1 MEDYI
6 IKKEYDSDEEKIIPE
21 FKEYIINYEN
31 NDYILR
37 IEGKE
42 KDIYFIL
49 SINNNIVYNYKL
61 NMNLLDITNKLELNS
76 NKYSSLESILNL
88 FDEIYKNNNIS
99 LDLTNDNYCI
109 LSIIFMNVKEVK
121 YQLKLYK
128 HYTNTKDKY
137 DILAYQIRLLK
148 NNNNLNNN
156 NGINNNDKLEQ
167 MNNTINELS
176 NKIKEQEN
184 KIKNLENKNDELINN
199 KDINLNINELFN
211 KFESKIKTINDKL
224 LS

>member
-6 IKKEYDSDEEKIIPE
+6 IKKEYNSDEEKIIPE

-49 SINNNIVYNYKL
+49 SLNNNIVYNYKL
-61 NMNLLDITNKLELNS
+61 NMNLLDIANKLELNS

-109 LSIIFMNVKEVK
+109 LS
-121 YQLKLYK
+121 
-128 HYTNTKDKY
+128 
-137 DILAYQIRLLK
+137 
-148 NNNNLNNN
+148 
-156 NGINNNDKLEQ
+156 
-167 MNNTINELS
+167 
-176 NKIKEQEN
+176 
-184 KIKNLENKNDELINN
+184 
-199 KDINLNINELFN
+199 NIYEC
-211 KFESKIKTINDKL
+211 KRSKISTKIV
-224 LS
+224 

>member
-6 IKKEYDSDEEKIIPE
+6 IKKEYNSDEEEIIPE

-49 SINNNIVYNYKL
+49 SLNNNIEYNYKL
-61 NMNLLDITNKLELNS
+61 NMNLSTITDKLELNF
-76 NKYSSLESILNL
+76 NKYSSFESILNL
-88 FDEIYKNNNIS
+88 FDDINKNKNIS

-109 LSIIFMNVKEVK
+109 LSIGFINVKEVK
-121 YQLKLYK
+121 YQIKLYK
-128 HYTNTKDKY
+128 HYANIKDKY
-137 DILAYQIRLLK
+137 DILSYQIQLLK

-156 NGINNNDKLEQ
+156 NDNKNKYNNDKLEQ
-167 MNNTINELS
+167 MNNIVNELS
-176 NKIKEQEN
+176 NKVKEQEN
-184 KIKNLENKNDELINN
+184 KIKNLENKNDREINN
-199 KDINLNINELFN
+199 KDINLNINELFVD
-211 KFESKIKTINDKL
+211 SKKNIYI
-224 LS
+224 